1 MKTVK
6 LIVLLLCICAL
17 LCGCSGSS
25 AAGEPYNIWFIAK
38 STDTE
43 FWKAAFAGANAAK
56 SEYNT
61 ELTICGPSTEEDY
74 ETQNGYIAE
83 AVDSGADALIF
94 SSISYTENAAAI
106 DSAAKSGL
114 KVVVIDSDVGSEHVS
129 ARIGTDNVLA
139 GRMAAAAALD
149 SDKTVFVVGI
159 VNYDLGSRNGQE
171 REQGFRAALAE
182 DGRTRDIYTINVL
195 TTAAAAKS
203 GAISLLKEHP
213 EINII
218 VAFNEPLTVGVAQ
231 AVDELGLGGRIRMV
245 GFDTNVIC
253 VDLMQTGAVTALI
266 AQNPYAM
273 GYLGLETAWRL
284 LEGESYSPDELIDTS
299 TVTITRE
306 NMFTPESQKA
316 LFPFS

>member
-61 ELTICGPSTEEDY
+61 ELTICGPNTEEDY

-83 AVDSGADALIF
+83 AVESGADALIF

-149 SDKTVFVVGI
+149 SDKTEFVVGI